1 MAANTPL
8 DNLSGPGKALKREA
22 PDAAEL
28 AGLVRTGQ
36 ARLTDAR
43 NTALALE
50 SRFDLAYNAAH
61 ALCLAALRAKGF
73 RASHRYI
80 VFQVLPHTLGLG
92 PEVWRVLDL
101 CHNKRNLG
109 EYEGLLQV
117 DQRLVVD
124 LIEATQKVA
133 DALSRHAGRRLFN
146 GMDQHAIK
154 SRSEHFS

>member
-1 MAANTPL
+1 MAISSPL
-8 DNLSGPGKALKREA
+8 DNLSGTGKALKAEA

-28 AGLVRTGQ
+28 AGLVRTGI

-73 RASHRYI
+73 RASNRYI
-80 VFQVLPHTLGLG
+80 VFQLLPHTLGLG

-109 EYEGLLQV
+109 EYEGLLEI
-117 DQRLVVD
+117 DLRLVLD
-124 LIEATQKVA
+124 LIAATQKVA
-133 DALSRHAGRRLFN
+133 DALNAPT
-146 GMDQHAIK
+146 
-154 SRSEHFS
+154 

>member
-1 MAANTPL
+1 MAVNSPL

-73 RASHRYI
+73 RASNRYI

-101 CHNKRNLG
+101 CHGKRNLG

-117 DQRLVVD
+117 DGRLVGD
-124 LIEATQKVA
+124 LIDATQKVA
-133 DALSRHAGRRLFN
+133 DALSKALG
-146 GMDQHAIK
+146 QAPV
-154 SRSEHFS
+154 

>member
-1 MAANTPL
+1 MATNTPL
-8 DNLSGPGKALKREA
+8 DNLSGPGKALKAEA

-28 AGLVRTGQ
+28 AGLVRTGK

-73 RASHRYI
+73 RASNRYI
-80 VFQVLPHTLGLG
+80 VFQLLPHTLGLG
-92 PEVWRVLDL
+92 PEVWRLLDL

-109 EYEGLLQV
+109 EYEGLLEI
-117 DQRLVVD
+117 DLRLVLD
-124 LIEATQKVA
+124 LIDATQKVA
-133 DALSRHAGRRLFN
+133 DALNAPT
-146 GMDQHAIK
+146 
-154 SRSEHFS
+154 